1 MIKASYRA
9 IPWHPWVYFGE
20 LLDYASILF
29 LLARM
34 DIAKIK
40 CTFAA
45 TTQNRRILMSIILI
59 KQKNPFPDFNIHKY
73 NMKIATYIFYSDTPA
88 INNGSTYAQLL
99 NSISCY
105 GGKRVWRQIKKDLE
119 EVNAVTI
126 PSVSAIVL
134 DLKSET
140 KFSTL
145 SAHLRLKIAYI

>member
-1 MIKASYRA
+1 
-9 IPWHPWVYFGE
+9 
-20 LLDYASILF
+20 
-29 LLARM
+29 
-34 DIAKIK
+34 
-40 CTFAA
+40 
-45 TTQNRRILMSIILI
+45 
-59 KQKNPFPDFNIHKY
+59 
-73 NMKIATYIFYSDTPA
+73 MKIATYIFYSDTPA

-145 SAHLRLKIAYI
+145 SAQLSLKIAYI